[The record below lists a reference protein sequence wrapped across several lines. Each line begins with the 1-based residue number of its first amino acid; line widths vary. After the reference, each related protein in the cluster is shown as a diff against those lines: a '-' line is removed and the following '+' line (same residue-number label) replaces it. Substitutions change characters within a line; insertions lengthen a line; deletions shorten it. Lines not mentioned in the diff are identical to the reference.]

1 MTPIDYDTLSH
12 EELVR
17 LFQEQQQALRIS
29 RIEVEQLTKQNKF
42 LNYFYKE
49 APLAC
54 IYLNPEGIITRVN
67 KIVCDIFNKKP
78 EELEGEYVYK
88 ILPENRSVLLQN
100 AINQLNSNNQTF
112 NFYAHHLSDGN
123 IVRAYLWQCI
133 GFFDENGQLNHIIGY
148 CYPDEIQND
157 IANQILYLQE
167 KAANDALTSQRI
179 MSCMLGMIQRNNTIN
194 IRNILELINEHY
206 DADTCCYLAFHEEI
220 SRMCL
225 MEIVHSDTSTISLPE
240 GFQVR
245 TIPEFIDR
253 YKQGFTRIGYFGE
266 EELLC
271 DLFGYLVNNKI
282 PYTASMSEPI
292 VSGDRLWGVLIII
305 RQRNS
310 LRWTDPELSLA
321 KLFAKATAISLE
333 RLEIENDLKRHQ
345 MLESLALEK
354 SQVYSWLYD
363 IKSESFQHSGLLL
376 ERLGF
381 PKEKQL
387 TLDAV
392 SFFDRIYP
400 DDATNFK
407 RCLIYSISSNEEA
420 SIQIRIHTHGNVGLC
435 EWFEFRLIPVADKE
449 TGEPREV
456 IGTATSIESHKQ
468 AEQHLIDM
476 LEAKNQAE
484 ESNRLKTAF
493 VANMSHEIRT
503 PLNAIIGFSELLTE
517 PDLEKE
523 DRETYIKII
532 HDNNRLLLK
541 LINDILDISRIE
553 SGQIDPSFEEV
564 NLRNLFKEFAQLS
577 NIRLDSKPVEIKLED
592 DLPDLTLMI
601 ERHAV
606 SQIIANFIDNA
617 IKFTKEGTITL
628 GYKPTREGDGMTYYV
643 RDTGCGISEEDRSR
657 IFQRFVKIN
666 DFVQGTGLGLS
677 ICETLVK
684 RLGGHIGVISEIGK
698 GSEFWFTLPLH
709 ES

>member
-1 MTPIDYDTLSH
+1 MHINYDKLSR

-17 LFQEQQQALRIS
+17 LVQEQQQALQTS
-29 RIEVEQLTKQNKF
+29 QKEVKLLTKQNKF
-42 LNYFYKE
+42 LGSSYRE

-54 IYLNPEGIITRVN
+54 ILLTPKGLITEVN
-67 KIVCDIFNKKP
+67 NFTCKIFNKQP
-78 EELEGEYVYK
+78 NELEGIYVYDL
-88 ILPENRSVLLQN
+88 LPEDRKLLLHD
-100 AINQLNSNNQTF
+100 AINQLNTSNRSF
-112 NFYAHHLSDGN
+112 NFYAHHLSEDN
-123 IVRAYLWQCI
+123 IVRAYLWQCV
-133 GFFDENGQLNHIIGY
+133 GFFDENGQLSEITGY

-157 IANQILYLQE
+157 IANQIIYLKE

-179 MSCMLGMIQRNNTIN
+179 MSCMLGMIQQNNTIN
-194 IRNILELINEHY
+194 LRNILELINEHY

-220 SRMCL
+220 SRMYL
-225 MEIVHSDTSTISLPE
+225 MEIVHSQSSTIALPE
-240 GFQVR
+240 GFKVR
-245 TIPEFIDR
+245 TIPEFTDR
-253 YKQGFTRIGYFGE
+253 YKLGFTRIGYFGE

-292 VSGDRLWGVLIII
+292 VSDGKLWGVLIII

-310 LRWTDPELSLA
+310 QRWTDPELSLA

-333 RLEIENDLKRHQ
+333 RLEIENNLKRHQ

-363 IKSESFQHSGLLL
+363 IESESFQHSDLLL
-376 ERLGF
+376 DRLGF
-381 PKEKQL
+381 PKEERL
-387 TLDAV
+387 TLKAT

-400 DDATNFK
+400 DDVTSFQK
-407 RCLIYSISSNEEA
+407 CLIFSTHRNEETNV
-420 SIQIRIHTHGNVGLC
+420 QIRILTHENIERY
-435 EWFEFRLIPVADKE
+435 EWFEFRFIPVVDKA
-449 TGEPREV
+449 TGEPKEV
-456 IGTATSIESHKQ
+456 IGTATCIESHKQ

-503 PLNAIIGFSELLTE
+503 PLNAIIGFSELLIE
-517 PDLEKE
+517 SDLEKE
-523 DRETYIKII
+523 DKEAYIKTI

-553 SGQIDPSFEEV
+553 SGQSNPDFEEV
-564 NLRNLFKEFAQLS
+564 NLHSLFKEFAQLP
-577 NIRLDSKPVEIKLED
+577 NIRLESKPLIIKLED
-592 DLPDLTLMI
+592 DLPDLTLMVD
-601 ERHAV
+601 RNAV
-606 SQIIANFIDNA
+606 SQIITNFIDNA
-617 IKFTKEGTITL
+617 IKFTEKGTITL
-628 GYKPTREGDGMTYYV
+628 GYKPTQEGGGITYYV
-643 RDTGCGISEEDRSR
+643 RDTGCGIAKEDRSR
-657 IFQRFVKIN
+657 IFQRFVKVN

-684 RLGGHIGVISEIGK
+684 RLGGRIGVISEIGK